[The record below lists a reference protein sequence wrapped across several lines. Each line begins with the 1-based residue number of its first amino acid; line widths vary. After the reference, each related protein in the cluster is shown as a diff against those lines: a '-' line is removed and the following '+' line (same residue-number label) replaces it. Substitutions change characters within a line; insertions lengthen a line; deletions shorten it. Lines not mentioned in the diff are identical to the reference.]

1 MGIIL
6 FIMIT
11 AVLPVLP
18 GPSCPEI
25 SVEGGII
32 FVGNEPFAVPALY
45 DENDKR
51 YFLTVSEKVKK
62 DMALNAG
69 KKAVV
74 TGRLYEDDWSGNRAL
89 FIRVTTYQWIEND
102 Q

>member
-1 MGIIL
+1 MAFLL
-6 FIMIT
+6 FIMLM
-11 AVLPVLP
+11 AVLPVSP
-18 GPSCPEI
+18 CPEI
-25 SVEGGII
+25 TVEGGII
-32 FVGNEPFAVPALY
+32 FIGNEPFAVPALY

-51 YFLTVSEKVKK
+51 YFLKVSEKVKK
-62 DMALNAG
+62 DMALNTG

-74 TGRLYEDDWSGNRAL
+74 TGRLYEDNWSGKNAL

>member
-1 MGIIL
+1 MAIIL
-6 FIMIT
+6 FILFM
-11 AVLPVLP
+11 AVLPEP
-18 GPSCPEI
+18 PCPEI
-25 SVEGGII
+25 TVEGGII

-51 YFLTVSEKVKK
+51 YFLSVSEKVKK

-74 TGRLYEDDWSGNRAL
+74 TGRLYEDDWSGKRVL
-89 FIRVTTYQWIEND
+89 FIRVTTYQWIDND